1 MEAAD
6 LVEVADQAVTTVEA
20 MAVVA
25 MLEGV
30 EDTATLVIL
39 ASNTGLPVYQIKL
52 NLLVS
57 RFCWMNK
64 LYGSK
69 YIMLKFSFNYV

>member
-6 LVEVADQAVTTVEA
+6 LVEVADQAVTTVEAMAGA

-57 RFCWMNK
+57 RFA
-64 LYGSK
+64 G
-69 YIMLKFSFNYV
+69 